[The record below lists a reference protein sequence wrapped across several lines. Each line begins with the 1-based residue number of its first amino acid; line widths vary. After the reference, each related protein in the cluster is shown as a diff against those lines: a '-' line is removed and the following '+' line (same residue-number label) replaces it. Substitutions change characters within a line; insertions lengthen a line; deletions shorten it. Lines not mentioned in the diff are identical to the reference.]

1 MYSSII
7 EIKKNVPSEMLA
19 NLRRATER
27 AFSNRTG
34 SVRNSSDNDT
44 KALEIYYPSES
55 WKIAI
60 QTNSIF
66 MPGFI

>member
-27 AFSNRTG
+27 AFS
-34 SVRNSSDNDT
+34 
-44 KALEIYYPSES
+44 ALNLYLLSLTTV
-55 WKIAI
+55 K
-60 QTNSIF
+60 
-66 MPGFI
+66 